1 MKNIDVIFEKL
12 KKQTDLQNRVEII
25 EQVLINSS
33 GLLDDKE
40 VEILVESL
48 ENTKKELIQKP
59 INEEFKNFIYSI
71 DEIQNTPP
79 TTWLYPNVIPKN
91 SIGVFYGASG
101 GGKTTVLNWLL
112 DKSLHLHPNLYVI
125 AIDGDMGP
133 SKLPEIGISKLM
145 KAYGER
151 FIYAGKQKGVINFS
165 QTAQKLLLKI
175 VELQKQHPQRHY
187 LVVEDS
193 LMLTSPKKR
202 GFIDTE
208 QLYKY
213 ERLLR
218 DNGGGAI
225 LIHHLNKGGV
235 FADSQQIE
243 NYADFTYLVERNDFN
258 STILLHPK
266 KASRYEIQGRAF
278 KVSERKIIAEEIY
291 DDVNVSAAE
300 IEFVNEIT
308 ALLLEV
314 GELKQN
320 ELMSESKSIRN
331 RLLIGEKRAMR
342 WLEKWAQKGKWKR
355 EQRASMKNAI
365 FYWIEKDQC
374 KAEKLQNSL
383 I

>member
-1 MKNIDVIFEKL
+1 MIEKIEEKISQQNNLLKTIENFEAVLLNNEGILEKSEIEAL
-12 KKQTDLQNRVEII
+12 QKYIISLQKK
-25 EQVLINSS
+25 
-33 GLLDDKE
+33 
-40 VEILVESL
+40 
-48 ENTKKELIQKP
+48 LIQRP

-71 DEIQNTPP
+71 DEIQNTPS
-79 TTWLYPNVIPKN
+79 TTWLYPDVIPKN

-101 GGKTTVLNWLL
+101 GGKTTVLNWLI

-125 AIDGDMGP
+125 VIDGDMGL
-133 SKLPEIGISKLM
+133 SKLSEMGVSGLM
-145 KAYGER
+145 EAYGER
-151 FIYAGKQKGVINFS
+151 FLYAGKQKGVINFS

-266 KASRYEIQGRAF
+266 KASRYEIQGKAF

-291 DDVNVSAAE
+291 DDVNVSAVE
-300 IEFVNEIT
+300 MEFVNEIT

-331 RLLIGEKRAMR
+331 RLLIGEKRAMK

-365 FYWIEKDQC
+365 FYWIEKDEC

-383 I
+383 V

>member
-1 MKNIDVIFEKL
+1 MIEKIEEKISQQNNLLKTIENFEAVLLNNEGILEKSEIEAL
-12 KKQTDLQNRVEII
+12 QKYIISLQKK
-25 EQVLINSS
+25 
-33 GLLDDKE
+33 
-40 VEILVESL
+40 
-48 ENTKKELIQKP
+48 LIQRP

-71 DEIQNTPP
+71 DEIQNTPS
-79 TTWLYPNVIPKN
+79 TTWLYPDVIPKN

-101 GGKTTVLNWLL
+101 GGKTTVLNWLI

-125 AIDGDMGP
+125 VIDGDMGL
-133 SKLPEIGISKLM
+133 SKLSEMGVSGLM
-145 KAYGER
+145 EAYGER
-151 FIYAGKQKGVINFS
+151 FLYAGKQKGVINFS
-165 QTAQKLLLKI
+165 QAAQKLLFKI
-175 VELQKQHPQRHY
+175 VELQKQYPQRHY

-218 DNGGGAI
+218 ENGGGAI

-243 NYADFTYLVERNDFN
+243 NYADYTYLVERNDFN

-266 KASRYEIQGRAF
+266 KASRYEIQGKAF

-291 DDVNVSAAE
+291 DDVNVSAVE
-300 IEFVNEIT
+300 MEFVNEIT

-331 RLLIGEKRAMR
+331 RLLIGEKRAMK

-365 FYWIEKDQC
+365 FYWIEKDEC

-383 I
+383 V

>member
-1 MKNIDVIFEKL
+1 MA
-12 KKQTDLQNRVEII
+12 
-25 EQVLINSS
+25 
-33 GLLDDKE
+33 
-40 VEILVESL
+40 
-48 ENTKKELIQKP
+48 
-59 INEEFKNFIYSI
+59 
-71 DEIQNTPP
+71 
-79 TTWLYPNVIPKN
+79 LY
-91 SIGVFYGASG
+91 
-101 GGKTTVLNWLL
+101 
-112 DKSLHLHPNLYVI
+112 LYVI

-145 KAYGER
+145 KTYGER

-208 QLYKY
+208 QLYRY

-266 KASRYEIQGRAF
+266 KASRYEIQGKAF
-278 KVSERKIIAEEIY
+278 KVSERKIIAEETY

-300 IEFVNEIT
+300 IEFVDEIT

-331 RLLIGEKRAMR
+331 RLLIGEKRTMK
-342 WLEKWAQKGKWKR
+342 WLEKWALKGKWKR

-365 FYWIEKDQC
+365 FYWIEKDEC